1 MKKVLKEIFSTIIYL
16 IVIFCLTFLFIHFV
30 AQRTE
35 VSGRSMEPTLQD
47 GDSLIV
53 DKISYRFKDPQRYD
67 IVVFPFEYEDHTYFI
82 KRIIGLPGETVQIDT
97 SGNIY
102 INGKVLKDDVYG
114 KEVIADPGRAVEP
127 VKLGADEYF
136 VMGDNRNNSM
146 DSRDPQ
152 VGSIKRKDLIG
163 RAWVRV
169 YPFHTFGVLN

>member
-82 KRIIGLPGETVQIDT
+82 KR
-97 SGNIY
+97 
-102 INGKVLKDDVYG
+102 
-114 KEVIADPGRAVEP
+114 R
-127 VKLGADEYF
+127 YF
-136 VMGDNRNNSM
+136 K
-146 DSRDPQ
+146 RD
-152 VGSIKRKDLIG
+152 
-163 RAWVRV
+163 
-169 YPFHTFGVLN
+169 